1 MAFPNQ
7 SAYNQSLVHKS
18 FKYTIEIFCNFLDA
32 HFFLHTHIHAIYI
45 PVDWLHLIVFDM
57 ALEKQRLTQ
66 TAEKCLKEAN
76 LRQINLYPILY
87 WLLNLSHVFF
97 RCHWPP
103 LASQHSLINIPAY
116 NWMADGKKQQVFSDL
131 CKSSWIQHKWSLKKK
146 NDYLPLWMLMFSVPI
161 HTTRFSIRLS
171 TFLLIRKHF
180 GQTWWRRFYSTLIRQ
195 HESKN
200 KTFYCDLSVVLTT
213 LFWFVCYISY
223 LSHTFF
229 LSLLIEIFLLFL
241 ILWSEFF
248 HSTETLSILFANLYA
263 KMITLF
269 LNTAAEEEHQKMA
282 VVNLCIFTSLHI
294 YVDGDIPLHN
304 ISFELR
310 AQ

>member
-1 MAFPNQ
+1 MKFEKKERLLATSN
-7 SAYNQSLVHKS
+7 A
-18 FKYTIEIFCNFLDA
+18 D
-32 HFFLHTHIHAIYI
+32 
-45 PVDWLHLIVFDM
+45 VFDSD
-57 ALEKQRLTQ
+57 
-66 TAEKCLKEAN
+66 
-76 LRQINLYPILY
+76 P
-87 WLLNLSHVFF
+87 
-97 RCHWPP
+97 
-103 LASQHSLINIPAY
+103 Y
-116 NWMADGKKQQVFSDL
+116 NAIFNSFVDF
-131 CKSSWIQHKWSLKKK
+131 
-146 NDYLPLWMLMFSVPI
+146 
-161 HTTRFSIRLS
+161 
-171 TFLLIRKHF
+171 FLLIRKHF
-180 GQTWWRRFYSTLIRQ
+180 GQTWRRRFYSTLIRQ